1 LPGRDFFR
9 ETGYIAR
16 RFKDNMGARG
26 LFSRRFQELEQ
37 EAQKVKVVPGG
48 FGEIVDA
55 GPWQRWATSVLNL
68 LQLALGEKTAH
79 YQNFQRLYS
88 KFQWDPGELE
98 QAKGIFG
105 AAKAD
110 YEGGYVFSLE
120 SALSGEV
127 LGDFVMLAE
136 SALAEGHKDVAAV
149 LACAALEDA
158 LKRYATREGLDVANK
173 DMSSVIAALKG
184 AGLVAG
190 SQKTFLDK
198 MPGIRDRAMHANWN
212 EVTPENV
219 GAVIGFVQQF
229 ILTHFS

>member
-1 LPGRDFFR
+1 MDAK
-9 ETGYIAR
+9 E
-16 RFKDNMGARG
+16 
-26 LFSRRFQELEQ
+26 LFSKRFQELEQ
-37 EAQKVKVVPGG
+37 EAAQVG
-48 FGEIVDA
+48 FVQDSYGNQIATPSSWE
-55 GPWQRWATSVLNL
+55 QWATSVLNL
-68 LQLALGEKTAH
+68 LQRALGENSTH
-79 YQNFQRLYS
+79 YRNFQNVYENFNWLAS
-88 KFQWDPGELE
+88 EHHVE
-98 QAKGIFG
+98 QAKGVFR

-127 LGDFVMLAE
+127 LGDFVVLAE

-190 SQKTFLDK
+190 PQKSLLDK
-198 MPGIRDRAMHANWN
+198 MPAIRDKAMHANWN
-212 EVTPENV
+212 EVTSENV
-219 GAVIGFVQQF
+219 GGVIGFVQQF
-229 ILTHFS
+229 ILRHFS